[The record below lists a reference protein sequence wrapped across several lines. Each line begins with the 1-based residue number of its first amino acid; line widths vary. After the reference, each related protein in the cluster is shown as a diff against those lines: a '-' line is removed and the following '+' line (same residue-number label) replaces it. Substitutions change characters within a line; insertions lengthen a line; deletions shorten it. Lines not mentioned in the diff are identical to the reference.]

1 MKRQLTPSKE
11 DVDVEHRPHKKLDL
25 RNYSYSAR
33 YTCKKFEFGFRH
45 EKENITTH
53 STDSVASIRRK
64 HEDVKDLLLEALQSL
79 RDKNTPDYAIIHFY
93 LHCAGME
100 SDFVFSGTGPN
111 RHSLKQLL
119 HGDHLDVIIDRFAQM
134 IQSGTDVT
142 LDNET
147 KLTVY
152 AFIPPMEY
160 R

>member
-1 MKRQLTPSKE
+1 MT
-11 DVDVEHRPHKKLDL
+11 
-25 RNYSYSAR
+25 
-33 YTCKKFEFGFRH
+33 
-45 EKENITTH
+45 
-53 STDSVASIRRK
+53 
-64 HEDVKDLLLEALQSL
+64 
-79 RDKNTPDYAIIHFY
+79 IIHFY

-100 SDFVFSGTGPN
+100 SDFVFSGSGPN
-111 RHSLKQLL
+111 RRSLKQLL

-134 IQSGTDVT
+134 IQSGRDVT

>member
-1 MKRQLTPSKE
+1 M
-11 DVDVEHRPHKKLDL
+11 DVDHRPHKKLDL
-25 RNYSYSAR
+25 RNYSYSAQ

-53 STDSVASIRRK
+53 STDSVSSIRRK
-64 HEDVKDLLLEALQSL
+64 HEDVKVVVLEALQSL
-79 RDKNTPDYAIIHFY
+79 REKNTPDYAIIHFY

-111 RHSLKQLL
+111 RRSLKQLL
-119 HGDHLDVIIDRFAQM
+119 NGDHLDVIIDRFAQM
-134 IQSGTDVT
+134 IQSGRDVT

-147 KLTVY
+147 KLTLY
-152 AFIPPMEY
+152 AFIPPMQY